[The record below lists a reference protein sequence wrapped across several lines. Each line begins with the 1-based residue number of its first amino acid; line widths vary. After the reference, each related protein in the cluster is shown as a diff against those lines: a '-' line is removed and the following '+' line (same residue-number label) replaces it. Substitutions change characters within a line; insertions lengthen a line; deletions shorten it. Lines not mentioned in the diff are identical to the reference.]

1 MQWNI
6 APHVNAQR
14 VHIGFFRVTV
24 QGYQFVATCTCST
37 WSANFQ
43 TCTHSTVKHFLP
55 LLWRKLPRRVQM
67 IPVSVWGWGANTKGH
82 FSGSVGPCSHCGGIK
97 WSVMLPV
104 TVPAQHEAGNK
115 TSKPATGVIW
125 IKTPCLFTKLVPLSY
140 FLGTSERM
148 CGAWNKAADRAELNT
163 SGKKS
168 LHTSGLWDFKI
179 NYLMSVFVVKLH
191 EANLHWRNIN

>member
-6 APHVNAQR
+6 APHINAQR

-67 IPVSVWGWGANTKGH
+67 IPVSVLGWGANTKGH

-104 TVPAQHEAGNK
+104 TVPAQHESGNK

-125 IKTPCLFTKLVPLSY
+125 IKPRVCSQNLCRFLTSSARVSECVALETKLLTEQSWIQ
-140 FLGTSERM
+140 
-148 CGAWNKAADRAELNT
+148 A
-163 SGKKS
+163 GKTHYILPVCEISK
-168 LHTSGLWDFKI
+168 
-179 NYLMSVFVVKLH
+179 
-191 EANLHWRNIN
+191 